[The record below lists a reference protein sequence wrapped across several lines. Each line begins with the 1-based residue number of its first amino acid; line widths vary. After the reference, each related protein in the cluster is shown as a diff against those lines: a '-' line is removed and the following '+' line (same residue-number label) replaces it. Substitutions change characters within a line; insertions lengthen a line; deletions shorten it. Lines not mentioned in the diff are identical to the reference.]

1 MVAINRLVS
10 VLSLCLGTNAA
21 FTLYNATELENK
33 NVGDS
38 CVKALAANIAC
49 PKHIRSFVAPSV
61 HGSLKNITLT
71 NEICTGT
78 CSASLRSWFN
88 NVVSACAND
97 DFGDGVPQRLGG
109 YIWAGWNE
117 TCIKDPRSKKY
128 CNDIIAEFPTPTKGE
143 DLSRDQLCSVC
154 YGRKLATMQSSSYSV
169 YNKYY
174 QARLERVY
182 KTCGGSGPTEIP
194 PPVKVEEKPEEF
206 CLNDKWYTT
215 KEGDTC
221 DSIAKANPGVAGVY
235 LYMGNQEL
243 IADCRRIRAG
253 IKLCLP
259 TACPTYVIQ
268 PKDTCYSIERAQK
281 LRLDDVEYFNSW
293 INIDCTNLHKAT
305 DFYGKSICIGAFGSK
320 YPGSWVREEPADVA
334 DPAMRLKHSSAN
346 GPVPKPMAAEEL

>member
-1 MVAINRLVS
+1 MVSINRLVT

-33 NVGDS
+33 NVGDA

-49 PKHIRSFVAPSV
+49 LEYIDSFVAPSV
-61 HGSLKNITLT
+61 HGSLRNVTLID
-71 NEICTGT
+71 EIYTGT
-78 CSASLRSWFN
+78 CSASLRSWYN
-88 NVVSACAND
+88 NVVSACAKD

-109 YIWAGWNE
+109 YVWA
-117 TCIKDPRSKKY
+117 
-128 CNDIIAEFPTPTKGE
+128 DIIAEFPTPKKGE
-143 DLSRDQLCSVC
+143 DLPREQLCSVC
-154 YGRKLATMQSSSYSV
+154 YGRKLATMQLSSYSV

-174 QARLERVY
+174 QARLEKVY
-182 KTCGGSGPTEIP
+182 KIYGGSGLTEIP
-194 PPVKVEEKPEEF
+194 PPIKVEEKPEEF
-206 CLNDKWYTT
+206 CLNDRWYTT
-215 KEGDTC
+215 KEGDIC

-243 IADCRRIRAG
+243 IPDCRKIRAG

-268 PKDTCYSIERAQK
+268 PKDICYSIDRAQK

-305 DFYGKSICIGAFGSK
+305 DFYGKSIYIGAFGSK
-320 YPGSWVREEPADVA
+320 YPGSWVREEPFDVA
-334 DPAMRLKHSSAN
+334 EPAMRLKHSSAN
-346 GPVPKPMAAEEL
+346 GPVPKPRVAEEL